1 VLDRIEKIGR
11 IEDRPMSVVE
21 DKLVYKSVGDIDLSL
36 YSFRPADTDSAE
48 LLAGIVFFH
57 GGGWAGGDPQQFF
70 QQSRY
75 LAERGMLAASAEY
88 RLIEKHGT
96 TPFECVAD
104 GKSALR
110 WLREHAEELTIDPE
124 RLAAGGASAGGHV
137 AATAGLVP
145 GFDDEGG
152 NTDVSSR
159 PNALVLFN
167 PVLDTTPSGWENGAK
182 MLGNRARDLSPM
194 HHVEAGAPPCLLL
207 HGRDDEA
214 VPYENA
220 ERFCRR
226 MQEAG
231 NRCELVGYEGEGHGF
246 FNAGR
251 DDGTGPFL
259 QTIREADAF
268 LRSLGYLHDAAS

>member
-1 VLDRIEKIGR
+1 
-11 IEDRPMSVVE
+11 MSVVE
-21 DKLVYKSVGDIDLSL
+21 DKLVYKSVGDVDLSL
-36 YSFRPADTDSAE
+36 YSFRPADTDPEE

-57 GGGWAGGDPQQFF
+57 GGGWTGGDPQQFF

-75 LAERGMLAASAEY
+75 LAERGMLAVSAQY
-88 RLIEKHGT
+88 RLIESHGT

-104 GKSALR
+104 GKSAVR
-110 WLREHAEELTIDPE
+110 WLREHAEELGLDPE
-124 RLAAGGASAGGHV
+124 RLAAGGGSAGGHV
-137 AATAGLVP
+137 AASAAILP
-145 GFDDEGG
+145 GFDEEGE
-152 NTDVSSR
+152 NTGVSSR
-159 PNALVLFN
+159 PSALVLFN
-167 PVLDTTPSGWENGAK
+167 PVLDTTLSGRQNGAR
-182 MLGNRARDLSPM
+182 MLDKRARDLSPM
-194 HHVEAGAPPCLLL
+194 HHVGEGIPPCLIL

-251 DDGTGPFL
+251 DDGTGLFL

>member
-1 VLDRIEKIGR
+1 
-11 IEDRPMSVVE
+11 MSVVE
-21 DKLVYKSVGDIDLSL
+21 DKVIYKTVGGVDLTM
-36 YSFRPADTDSAE
+36 YMFRPAEEDPAE

-57 GGGWAGGDPQQFF
+57 GGGWMGGEPQQFF

-104 GKSALR
+104 GKSAIR
-110 WLREHAEELTIDPE
+110 WLREHAEELAIDPE
-124 RLAAGGASAGGHV
+124 RVAAGGGSAGGHV
-137 AATAGLVP
+137 AASAAVLP
-145 GFDDEGG
+145 GFDEEGE
-152 NTDVSSR
+152 NRDVSSR
-159 PNALVLFN
+159 PNAMVLFN
-167 PVLDTTPSGWENGAK
+167 PVLDTTLSGWQSGAR
-182 MLGNRARDLSPM
+182 MLDRRARELSPM
-194 HHVEAGAPPCLLL
+194 HHIEAGVPPCLIL
-207 HGRDDEA
+207 HGQDDDT

-226 MQEAG
+226 MQEAE

-246 FNAGR
+246 FNVGR

-268 LRSLGYLHDAAS
+268 LRSLGYLHDASS